1 MNSPLI
7 YETQM
12 YQPKNHSTLEGEWFD
27 VVEVAGMIAKNAAI
41 AGDGKSIGFGE
52 SMEILAERL
61 AIEAKDYEM
70 KCAAMISQNL
80 QYQQPLFA
88 R

>member
-1 MNSPLI
+1 MNTLL
-7 YETQM
+7 YEEKI
-12 YQPKNHSTLEGEWFD
+12 YQPKSHTNIESEWMD
-27 VVEVAGMIAKNAAI
+27 VIELTGLIAKNAAI
-41 AGDGKSIGFGE
+41 AGDGNTIGFGE

-70 KCAAMISQNL
+70 KKAAIIRQNL
-80 QYQQPLFA
+80 QVQQPLFG

>member
-27 VVEVAGMIAKNAAI
+27 VVEVAGMIAKNDRQTA
-41 AGDGKSIGFGE
+41 
-52 SMEILAERL
+52 
-61 AIEAKDYEM
+61 
-70 KCAAMISQNL
+70 
-80 QYQQPLFA
+80 
-88 R
+88 

>member
-1 MNSPLI
+1 MNYEQQI
-7 YETQM
+7 YI
-12 YQPKNHSTLEGEWFD
+12 PKNHATLEAEWMD
-27 VVEVAGMIAKNAAI
+27 VVEITGMIAKNAAI

-61 AIEAKDYEM
+61 AIEAKDYET
-70 KCAAMISQNL
+70 KCAALINQNL